1 MMRRFRLLSTAG
13 LTLLELM
20 IVLAVMAVIVSL
32 AAPSF
37 AEMIQM
43 QRLRGINAQL
53 VTDLQYARSEAVSRG
68 RIARVNFGQDTA
80 QTCYVIYT
88 ATGNGIPRCDCTRAP
103 GTACQPG
110 GSSAQEI
117 RTVSVPRSGG
127 VSLTWPSSQNTAFG
141 YNHITG
147 GLVAIPTDSNTAVL
161 AEVQIESRLDDDRR
175 LRNVVLQTGR
185 PSVCAP
191 NPQRMQVTAC

>member
-1 MMRRFRLLSTAG
+1 MRRFRLLSTAG
-13 LTLLELM
+13 LTLLELI

-53 VTDLQYARSEAVSRG
+53 VTDLQFARSEAVSRG
-68 RIARVNFGQDTA
+68 RIARVNFGEDTT

-88 ATGNGIPRCDCTRAP
+88 ATGNGIPRCDCTRPP

-117 RTVSVPRSGG
+117 RTVGVPRNGG
-127 VSLTWPSSQNTAFG
+127 VSLTWPSSQNSAFG
-141 YNHITG
+141 YSHITG
-147 GLVAIPTDSNTAVL
+147 GLVAIPTDSSTAVL
-161 AEVQIESRLDDDRR
+161 AQVQIESRLDDDRR

-191 NPQRMQVTAC
+191 NPQRMQVSAC